1 MSSVASNTVVVLSH
15 HVPYGRITASD
26 FEVKSTGTPSE
37 ANLKDHEIIV
47 TPHYVSVDPY
57 MRGRIVGASDS
68 YVPPFG
74 EGKAIDGY
82 GVAKVVAS
90 KSAKFA
96 ANDVVVGAGIPF
108 VKYSV
113 LNVGPGS
120 HLEHLLQK
128 AQGPLADVPVEWH
141 VGNIGMPSFTAW
153 YGLKEIGKPK
163 KGETIVVSAASGA
176 VGQVVVQLSKLLGLR
191 VVAAAGSDEKVQ
203 YLKDTLKADV
213 AFNYKKASSYAD
225 ALSQACPKGIDIYFD
240 NVGGEFLDAVLEKA
254 NTFARII
261 ACGAISQY
269 QVEKGQAYGIQ
280 NYSRVIA
287 RQLTIQGFIIS
298 DYYLSHYAQFVKEIS
313 NYVKKGQFT
322 YKLDVTQGLENAP
335 QALVGVLEGKN
346 FGKAVVKVD

>member
-1 MSSVASNTVVVLSH
+1 MSSAAANVEVVLNH
-15 HVPYGRITASD
+15 HVPYGRITTDD
-26 FEVKSTGTPSE
+26 FTVKSIDTPSE
-37 ANLKDHEIIV
+37 ANLSDNEIIV

-57 MRGRIVGASDS
+57 MRGRIVGVTDS

-74 EGKAIDGY
+74 EGKAIDGN
-82 GVAKVVAS
+82 GVARVVAS
-90 KSAKFA
+90 KSANFA
-96 ANDVVVGAGIPF
+96 ANDVVVGVGIPF
-108 VKYSV
+108 AKYSV

-120 HLEHLLQK
+120 PLEHRLQK
-128 AQGPLADVPVEWH
+128 TQGPLAEVPLEWH

-176 VGQVVVQLSKLLGLR
+176 VGQVVVQLSKLLGLH
-191 VVAAAGSDEKVQ
+191 VVAVAGSDEKVQ

-213 AFNYKKASSYAD
+213 AFNYKTASSYAD
-225 ALSQACPKGIDIYFD
+225 ALREACPKGIDIYFD
-240 NVGGEFLDAVLEKA
+240 NVGGEFLDAVLERT

-269 QVEKGQAYGIQ
+269 QTEKGQVYGIR
-280 NYSRVIA
+280 NYFRVIA

-298 DYYLSHYAQFVKEIS
+298 DYYLSHYAQFVKEVS

-346 FGKAVVKVD
+346 FGKAVVKVN